1 MTELSELPSWRAACG
16 GCTKGPLFVLPNAW
30 DAASARVLAD
40 AGFPAVASASA
51 AVAASRGYPD
61 NDSMSVH
68 DAFDA
73 VATIAEAVACP
84 VSADVEAGY
93 GLEPAEL
100 VERLLESGAVGLN
113 LEDTDHHGKPPAP
126 RRRGAGRST
135 SREIKRHR
143 TRVRCGSRG
152 ERPRGRVRARGR
164 VARVP
169 PGGGRA
175 ARAALPQR
183 PGPTASTRSGSQ
195 SDATIQMLVAE
206 LGAPVNVL
214 VRPGTPSLARLA
226 ELDVARVTFGP
237 GLQRVAM
244 AALARFAEGCP
255 PTRTSRSSASS
266 PAPERRR
273 IAHARL
279 GDLDDRRRRAGRGR
293 DRHASRSSSGRS
305 PSRRW

>member
-1 MTELSELPSWRAACG
+1 MAGPSEHAEALRRLHHG
-16 GCTKGPLFVLPNAW
+16 RLFVLPNAW

-40 AGFPAVASASA
+40 AGFPAVATASA

-73 VATIAEAVACP
+73 IATIAEAVDLP

-93 GLEPAEL
+93 LLDPAEL

-113 LEDTDHHGKPPAP
+113 IEDTDHHGKGPLLDAEERAEYIREVKRIGRASNVDLVVNARVDVFVREVGAP
-126 RRRGAGRST
+126 EARIEEAVRRGRLYRNAGADC
-135 SREIKRHR
+135 IYPIW
-143 TRVRCGSRG
+143 V
-152 ERPRGRVRARGR
+152 
-164 VARVP
+164 
-169 PGGGRA
+169 
-175 ARAALPQR
+175 
-183 PGPTASTRSGSQ
+183 Q

-226 ELDVARVTFGP
+226 EIDVARVTFGP

-244 AALARFAEGCP
+244 AALGRFAGRLS
-255 PTRTSRSSASS
+255 TASDE
-266 PAPERRR
+266 PVFPE
-273 IAHARL
+273 
-279 GDLDDRRRRAGRGR
+279 
-293 DRHASRSSSGRS
+293 
-305 PSRRW
+305 

>member
-1 MTELSELPSWRAACG
+1 MTELSDHAETLRRLHH
-16 GCTKGPLFVLPNAW
+16 GPLFVLPNAW

-73 VATIAEAVACP
+73 IATIAQAVDLP

-113 LEDTDHHGKPPAP
+113 IEDTDHHGKGPLLDANERADYIREVKRIGRASNVDLVLNARVDVFAREVGAP
-126 RRRGAGRST
+126 EARIEEAVRRGRLYRGAGADC
-135 SREIKRHR
+135 IYPIG
-143 TRVRCGSRG
+143 V
-152 ERPRGRVRARGR
+152 
-164 VARVP
+164 
-169 PGGGRA
+169 
-175 ARAALPQR
+175 
-183 PGPTASTRSGSQ
+183 Q
-195 SDATIQMLVAE
+195 SDATIQMLVAA
-206 LGAPVNVL
+206 LGGPVNVL
-214 VRPGTPSLARLA
+214 VRPGMPSLARLA

-244 AALARFAEGCP
+244 AALARFVGGLSTQSDEP
-255 PTRTSRSSASS
+255 VFP
-266 PAPERRR
+266 
-273 IAHARL
+273 
-279 GDLDDRRRRAGRGR
+279 D
-293 DRHASRSSSGRS
+293 
-305 PSRRW
+305 